1 MTRARMRAERLRH
14 RAVYVTVVDGSDR
27 LVVHQRAAWKDV
39 WPSAW
44 DLAFGGVLGAGE
56 DWSHA
61 AVRELAEEAGLRD
74 VPLVPIGELSYADA
88 DVDLVGC
95 AYVAVTDDEVVPSDG
110 EVVAVDRVPL
120 AAVRAWLADR
130 PVCADSVTGVLPL
143 LERWAAAR

>member
-1 MTRARMRAERLRH
+1 MRAERLRH

-39 WPSAW
+39 WPSRW

-88 DVDLVGC
+88 DVDLVGR

-120 AAVRAWLADR
+120 VAVRAWLADR